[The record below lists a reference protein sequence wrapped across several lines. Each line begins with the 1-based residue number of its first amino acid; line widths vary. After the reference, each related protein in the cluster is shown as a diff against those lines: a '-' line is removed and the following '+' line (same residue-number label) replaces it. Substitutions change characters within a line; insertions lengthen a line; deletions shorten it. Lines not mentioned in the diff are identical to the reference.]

1 MSHLWPLRLIAI
13 GLAGIAIAV
22 RADDTTP
29 RTVVNSIGMRLVEI
43 PAGEFLLGS
52 GEDGKAIV
60 GAFPDHGREPGE
72 FADELPRHRVRITR
86 PFLLGR
92 HEVTV
97 GDFRAFVDAT
107 GYRTE
112 AERDGTGGWGYDAT
126 AGLCCGR
133 DPRFTWRD
141 PGFEQTARHP
151 VLNVTWND
159 AQAFCAW
166 LSRQEGRDYRLPTEA
181 EWEYACRAG
190 TTTRYACGDDPI
202 TLAKAARVL
211 DPAGQN
217 VKLHVQDVPI
227 SADAVKPFPV
237 PVGSYPANAF
247 GLYDMHG
254 NVWEWVA
261 DRYDADAYTAA
272 ATDDP
277 TGPAEGTR
285 RVRRGGG
292 WNSFPLWARA
302 SFRNWNTPA
311 SRCVNLG
318 FRVAAAA
325 RPPRSES
332 PAGSLA
338 VVFVGDVMLDNGPGH
353 AIASGRDPFA
363 SCAELLL
370 DGDFT
375 IGNLECVLGRRG
387 EQVLKSYTFRAARG
401 AERFL
406 SPYFTA
412 LGVANNHSLD
422 FGPDGFA
429 ECLEV
434 LAKTGIPQIGGGRT
448 LEEARRPLVLE
459 RNGIKVAVLAC
470 NGFKPEASAPTQDG
484 PGVNPLSEERFLAD
498 IAAARKVADAVI
510 PFVHWGPENTPQ
522 PRSWQAPYARRMIDA
537 GASAVIGAHPHVT
550 QTVDVHRGAPIVYS
564 LGNFVFD
571 YYPVDPPEWT
581 GWVVKLIVAK
591 GKPIEMETRA
601 VVLDPAGLP
610 RPVDQK

>member
-126 AGLCCGR
+126 VGLCCGR

-247 GLYDMHG
+247 GLTCTATSGSGLPTGTTPTPIPPRRLMTRPVRQKALAAFVVG
-254 NVWEWVA
+254 AAGTPSRSGRGQVSGTGT
-261 DRYDADAYTAA
+261 RPRAA
-272 ATDDP
+272 A
-277 TGPAEGTR
+277 
-285 RVRRGGG
+285 
-292 WNSFPLWARA
+292 
-302 SFRNWNTPA
+302 
-311 SRCVNLG
+311 
-318 FRVAAAA
+318 
-325 RPPRSES
+325 
-332 PAGSLA
+332 
-338 VVFVGDVMLDNGPGH
+338 
-353 AIASGRDPFA
+353 
-363 SCAELLL
+363 
-370 DGDFT
+370 
-375 IGNLECVLGRRG
+375 
-387 EQVLKSYTFRAARG
+387 
-401 AERFL
+401 
-406 SPYFTA
+406 
-412 LGVANNHSLD
+412 
-422 FGPDGFA
+422 
-429 ECLEV
+429 
-434 LAKTGIPQIGGGRT
+434 
-448 LEEARRPLVLE
+448 
-459 RNGIKVAVLAC
+459 
-470 NGFKPEASAPTQDG
+470 
-484 PGVNPLSEERFLAD
+484 
-498 IAAARKVADAVI
+498 
-510 PFVHWGPENTPQ
+510 
-522 PRSWQAPYARRMIDA
+522 
-537 GASAVIGAHPHVT
+537 
-550 QTVDVHRGAPIVYS
+550 
-564 LGNFVFD
+564 
-571 YYPVDPPEWT
+571 
-581 GWVVKLIVAK
+581 
-591 GKPIEMETRA
+591 
-601 VVLDPAGLP
+601 
-610 RPVDQK
+610 